1 MWCGLLPCGEI
12 WVHLTIQRPWNLP
25 INRKRVFSIYETFSR
40 EFFGYELWMHIKVCI
55 SESLFLFFHTFAMN
69 EYLAYQWWQVESK
82 CWLEREFDKRI
93 KIIMI
98 LDFVNFT
105 KWYAT
110 YGGEFCLS
118 LHFKNLIGYE
128 ALRRNYR
135 EGGRI
140 KSKGQFI
147 FGILFTIFFWIYKKL
162 KEIVHTL
169 QSYFGDSFDLQK
181 LSLIWKCVLWMNP

>member
-1 MWCGLLPCGEI
+1 
-12 WVHLTIQRPWNLP
+12 
-25 INRKRVFSIYETFSR
+25 
-40 EFFGYELWMHIKVCI
+40 
-55 SESLFLFFHTFAMN
+55 
-69 EYLAYQWWQVESK
+69 
-82 CWLEREFDKRI
+82 
-93 KIIMI
+93 MI

-140 KSKGQFI
+140 SQGAIHIWHFI
-147 FGILFTIFFWIYKKL
+147 HNVWGIFHFNLQKRIEWFVWYYFLKGILKVTFRKIFLLSSISSKKWTNKFVFSTVRQKNRIHSFVFWRNRWLEKHFQFVWPLAALENYR
-162 KEIVHTL
+162 
-169 QSYFGDSFDLQK
+169 
-181 LSLIWKCVLWMNP
+181 

>member
-1 MWCGLLPCGEI
+1 M
-12 WVHLTIQRPWNLP
+12 
-25 INRKRVFSIYETFSR
+25 FSIYETFSR

-140 KSKGQFI
+140 SQGAIHIRHFI
-147 FGILFTIFFWIYKKL
+147 HNWVLGIYQLN
-162 KEIVHTL
+162 
-169 QSYFGDSFDLQK
+169 LQK
-181 LSLIWKCVLWMNP
+181 LSLDLVSKKWSLNLIMSLHKCKV